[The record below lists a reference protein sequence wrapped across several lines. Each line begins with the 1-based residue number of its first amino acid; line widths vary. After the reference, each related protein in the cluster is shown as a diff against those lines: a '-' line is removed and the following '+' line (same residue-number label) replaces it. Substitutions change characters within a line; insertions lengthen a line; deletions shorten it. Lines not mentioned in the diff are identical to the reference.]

1 MWAGWEVHTA
11 KGAPG
16 RAKCMDSE
24 VEMGIFLI
32 FLPLFSIL
40 FLPAAYPTA
49 DRKKKKIKALSSG
62 LVTLRSPE
70 MLKWAG
76 EAN

>member
-1 MWAGWEVHTA
+1 MRGLR
-11 KGAPG
+11 GG
-16 RAKCMDSE
+16 N
-24 VEMGIFLI
+24 GYFLI

-40 FLPAAYPTA
+40 FPPAAYPTA
-49 DRKKKKIKALSSG
+49 DRKKKIKALSLG

-70 MLKWAG
+70 MLKWGG